1 MHQQDPALPSQS
13 VIPPATTGRL
23 QPHGSRVL
31 PVKSSALKLP
41 DRFRVKLVFAASFPP
56 STASWDTTF
65 LLLVSAV
72 RRGKKQ
78 NRTEIK
84 YPGVILEE
92 WDFSPRVWG
101 TTHRQKENCIYPLE
115 FLLCSRNWYT
125 YSGDLFLAFHSSAT
139 GTFRTVSQQQLFKDI
154 QGHFYSFPRD
164 FGTSTCL
171 LCTPRPQTKR
181 GLNTE
186 ATRPSQVLH
195 GGIIHPQQA
204 ALLLGPRRPHSHTES
219 FNLL

>member
-13 VIPPATTGRL
+13 VIPPATIDRL

-78 NRTEIK
+78 NRDQVPRCN
-84 YPGVILEE
+84 PGRIR
-92 WDFSPRVWG
+92 DFSPRVWG
-101 TTHRQKENCIYPLE
+101 TTHRQNENCVYPPE

-125 YSGDLFLAFHSSAT
+125 YSGGLFLAFHSSAT
-139 GTFRTVSQQQLFKDI
+139 GTFLFTLLVNSNFLRTYKDIFTVSPEALGALPAYSAHQAPRQREDWTQKQLDPVRCCTVGSSIPSK
-154 QGHFYSFPRD
+154 Q
-164 FGTSTCL
+164 
-171 LCTPRPQTKR
+171 LCC
-181 GLNTE
+181 
-186 ATRPSQVLH
+186 
-195 GGIIHPQQA
+195 
-204 ALLLGPRRPHSHTES
+204 
-219 FNLL
+219 